1 MEKCWFVLRQTYYP
15 PPKNGIGPIQLG
27 HIIPGLRHLGQVING
42 NPYPYP
48 RGIVV
53 YETRQEDLKWR
64 IDRQNGV
71 DLSVKALVPIPH
83 TGGLV
88 SVGGKASYAFQH
100 SVSRFWEFE
109 ALDVMFIQPTR
120 AYIEYCLDEDLVKRY
135 VDKHKNLG
143 SWSLFMITGLTIAR
157 GARGHQRE
165 EDRHDI
171 HVDPKVSVA
180 TIADAGVGV
189 GVSQTDGLV
198 SSFKRS
204 SDFIWSVQITK
215 ISENFFSSDL
225 NYETYVRGATYG
237 LEDEKEDVEEFLS
250 TQGVVTSQIIKS
262 GDSIFVLPDE

>member
-171 HVDPKVSVA
+171 HVDPKV
-180 TIADAGVGV
+180 
-189 GVSQTDGLV
+189 
-198 SSFKRS
+198 
-204 SDFIWSVQITK
+204 
-215 ISENFFSSDL
+215 
-225 NYETYVRGATYG
+225 
-237 LEDEKEDVEEFLS
+237 
-250 TQGVVTSQIIKS
+250 
-262 GDSIFVLPDE
+262 